1 MCFFLCTKYLEIQC
15 QLMKAEFEQSWK
27 SDKIK
32 LRIKTDLNWKQL
44 KNLYHVIKGGNFE
57 TN

>member
-1 MCFFLCTKYLEIQC
+1 
-15 QLMKAEFEQSWK
+15 MKAEFEQSWK

-44 KNLYHVIKGGNFE
+44 KNLYQVIKGGNFE